1 MTATFLRQILSLS
14 VLLLALCPSMQARKA
29 APAPS
34 TAITVVSDTTD
45 DPSDSAAD
53 TTFYVQPSVR
63 SVQIVN
69 PDLTSRSFWRTM
81 FSKDGPGALFK
92 DLFAGGAGF
101 FMIVTMLIVLFI
113 LFLPLLLVLLV
124 VFLLLR
130 DHKRKRA
137 AAATPR
143 APQDPAPAA
152 HNRIRERKDN
162 AVKHIVIG
170 LGLTI
175 GCYLLDWHFCLLVGI
190 IILCIGIGEFL
201 NVKRAERHKNDNEN
215 NS

>member
-1 MTATFLRQILSLS
+1 MTATFLRQILSIS
-14 VLLLALCPSMQARKA
+14 VLLLALCPSMQARKS

-69 PDLTSRSFWRTM
+69 PDLTSRSFWKTM

-101 FMIVTMLIVLFI
+101 FMILTILFVLFI
-113 LFLPLLLVLLV
+113 LCLPLLLVVLLV
-124 VFLLLR
+124 LLLVR
-130 DHKRKRA
+130 DHKRKH
-137 AAATPR
+137 AATA
-143 APQDPAPAA
+143 APQSPQEPTPAA
-152 HNRIRERKDN
+152 ISRTANRKNN
-162 AVKHIVIG
+162 AVKHIIIG

-175 GCYLLDWHFCLLVGI
+175 GSYMVDWNFCLLIGI
-190 IILCIGIGEFL
+190 IVLCIGIGEIL
-201 NVKRAERHKNDNEN
+201 NVRRAERHKNDNEK